1 MKTGAKVFWIISACL
16 IAISASLVIA
26 GIALGA
32 TLEAPSTLRG
42 FNLGTNGSSTN
53 INDLQLA
60 ASDREV
66 ENHSYRTL
74 YNGIANLEI
83 ETGAI
88 STVIR
93 KWEGSGINVDTSNLS
108 RDVRRRL
115 IVSQNGDTLRITTGY
130 RPRLNW
136 GRNIGHEVLVIQVPA
151 GFEFNRV
158 FMDIGAGRVVVDQIL
173 ADRADLTVG
182 AGQIDVDFLRADVL
196 DVSIGAGQGSIDDL
210 EVRRTNMSV
219 GAGQLDV
226 TGSLEE
232 RADIDC
238 GVGEIIFNV
247 RGSQED
253 FGHSIS
259 VGIGEANFGTLSVSG
274 LGRDATGN
282 QHLDRMIDINVGI
295 GSVTVNFLNE

>member
-1 MKTGAKVFWIISACL
+1 MKTGTKVFWIISACL
-16 IAISASLVIA
+16 VAIAASLVIA

-32 TLEAPSTLRG
+32 TLEAPSTFRV
-42 FNLGTNGSSTN
+42 FNVGTNWSSTN
-53 INDLQLA
+53 IDDLQLA

-74 YNGIANLEI
+74 YHGVANLDI

-130 RPRLNW
+130 RPRLSW
-136 GRNIGHEVLVIQVPA
+136 GRNMGNEVLVIQVPE
-151 GFEFNRV
+151 GFEFNHV
-158 FMDIGAGRVVVDQIL
+158 SMDIGAGQVVVDQIFV
-173 ADRADLTVG
+173 DRADLTVG
-182 AGQIDVDFLRADVL
+182 AGQIDVGTLQADVL
-196 DVSIGAGQGSIDDL
+196 DISIGAGQGTIDDL
-210 EVRRTNMSV
+210 EIRRASMSV
-219 GAGQLDV
+219 GAGQLDI

-238 GVGEIIFNV
+238 GVGEITFNI

-259 VGIGEANFGTLSVSG
+259 VGIGEANFGSLSVSG
-274 LGRDATGN
+274 LGRDSIGN

-295 GSVTVNFLNE
+295 GSVTVNFIN

>member
-16 IAISASLVIA
+16 IAIAASLVIA
-26 GIALGA
+26 GIALGGA
-32 TLEAPSTLRG
+32 LEAPSTLRG
-42 FNLGTNGSSTN
+42 FNVGTNWSSTN
-53 INDLQLA
+53 IDDLQLA

-74 YNGIANLEI
+74 YSGVANLDI

-93 KWEGSGINVDTSNLS
+93 KWEGSGINVDTSNLH

-115 IVSQNGDTLRITTGY
+115 NVSQNGDTLRITTGY
-130 RPRLNW
+130 RPRLSW
-136 GRNIGHEVLVIQVPA
+136 GRNIGNEVLVIQVPE
-151 GFEFNRV
+151 GFEFNLV
-158 FMDIGAGRVVVDQIL
+158 SMDIGAGQVVVDQIF
-173 ADRADLTVG
+173 ADRVDLTVG
-182 AGQIDVDFLRADVL
+182 AGQIDVETLRADVL
-196 DVSIGAGQGSIDDL
+196 DISIGAGQGSISDL
-210 EVRRTNMSV
+210 DVRRTSMSV
-219 GAGQLDV
+219 GAGQLDI
-226 TGSLEE
+226 TGALEE

-238 GVGEIIFNV
+238 GVGEITFNV

-274 LGRDATGN
+274 LGRDSTGD
-282 QHLDRMIDINVGI
+282 QHLDKQIDINVGI
-295 GSVTVNFLNE
+295 GNVTVNFIN

>member
-1 MKTGAKVFWIISACL
+1 MKTGTKVFWVISACL
-16 IAISASLVIA
+16 VAIATSLVIA
-26 GIALGA
+26 GIALGG
-32 TLEAPSTLRG
+32 TLEAPNTFRG
-42 FNLGTNGSSTN
+42 FHVGTNWSRTN

-74 YNGIANLEI
+74 YNGITNLDI
-83 ETGAI
+83 ETGVI

-93 KWEGSGINVDTSNLS
+93 TWEGSGINVDTSNLS

-115 IVSQNGDTLRITTGY
+115 IVSQNGDILRIATGN
-130 RPRLNW
+130 RPRLSW
-136 GRNIGHEVLVIQVPA
+136 GHNIGNEVLVIQVPE
-151 GFEFNRV
+151 GLEFNRV
-158 FMDIGAGRVVVDQIL
+158 SMDIGAGQVDVDQIF
-173 ADRADLTVG
+173 ADRVDLTVG
-182 AGQIDVDFLRADVL
+182 AGQIDVDALKADVL
-196 DVSIGAGQGSIDDL
+196 DISIGAGQGNIGDL

-226 TGSLEE
+226 TGALEE

-238 GVGEIIFNV
+238 GVGEITFNV

-274 LGRDATGN
+274 LGRESTGN

-295 GSVTVNFLNE
+295 GSVTVNFMN